1 MILCHIFRGGG
12 VLWKSGREQR
22 SREIRDVVVVCF
34 SACQFKLVIWQ
45 ATGRGTLFSTRF
57 PRIM

>member
-1 MILCHIFRGGG
+1 MSHISWWRS
-12 VLWKSGREQR
+12 VAKKWKGQR

-45 ATGRGTLFSTRF
+45 ATNRGTLFGTRF